1 MITRDYVEHVL
12 ADAQALA
19 ALKAAAEHIRTSP
32 AALSAVKD
40 ALSAIDDASSYHINH
55 LATLY
60 TTNQAEW
67 T

>member
-19 ALKAAAEHIRTSP
+19 TLKAAAEQIRTSSGGL
-32 AALSAVKD
+32 AAVKD
-40 ALSAIDDASSYHINH
+40 ALSAIEQASSYHINR
-55 LATLY
+55 LAALY